1 MRRLRSLE
9 PGVLDVGLAVALSVW
24 VLAAEV
30 PGDPLRIAVLLAMTA
45 AIAWRRRA
53 PTLVLAVEVAGVVV
67 LPDRLDYPAGIAL
80 LFAAYSAV
88 LLSSR
93 RWLVAALLVVAA
105 AWQLAFGGEVDISKN
120 LVPLFLL
127 LPVWLAG
134 MATRSRELR
143 AEASAERAERIERER
158 EASLRAE
165 RARIARELHD
175 IVTHSVSLM
184 VLQTGA
190 AREIMSQD
198 EERARSLLASVEASG
213 RAAIEELHRLLGL
226 LSDHDGDAP
235 LSPQPGVSEIPTLV
249 EQVRSA
255 GINVEL
261 SVEGQPR
268 ALSGGATV
276 AAYRVVQ
283 EALTNVVKHAEGA
296 PVRVVV
302 RWADDELE
310 LEILDEGP
318 ATEEAPPVASGLGI
332 TGMRER
338 AATYGGTL
346 EAGPRPD
353 RGYAVRARLPLESR

>member
-1 MRRLRSLE
+1 M
-9 PGVLDVGLAVALSVW
+9 
-24 VLAAEV
+24 
-30 PGDPLRIAVLLAMTA
+30 
-45 AIAWRRRA
+45 
-53 PTLVLAVEVAGVVV
+53 
-67 LPDRLDYPAGIAL
+67 
-80 LFAAYSAV
+80 
-88 LLSSR
+88 
-93 RWLVAALLVVAA
+93 
-105 AWQLAFGGEVDISKN
+105 
-120 LVPLFLL
+120 PLFLL

-175 IVTHSVSLM
+175 VVTHAVSLM
-184 VLQTGA
+184 VLQAGA

-198 EERARSLLASVEASG
+198 EQRSRSLLASVEASG

-235 LSPQPGVSEIPTLV
+235 LAPQPGVSEIPMLV
-249 EQVRSA
+249 EQVRRA
-255 GINVEL
+255 GVHVHL
-261 SVEGQPR
+261 QVEGEPR
-268 ALSGGATV
+268 AVSGGASI

-296 PVRVVV
+296 PARVVV

-310 LEILDEGP
+310 LEILDERLLR
-318 ATEEAPPVASGLGI
+318 EESRPVASGRGI

-338 AATYGGTL
+338 AAMYGGTL
-346 EAGPRPD
+346 EAGPCAD
-353 RGYAVRARLPLESR
+353 HGYAVHARIPLESR